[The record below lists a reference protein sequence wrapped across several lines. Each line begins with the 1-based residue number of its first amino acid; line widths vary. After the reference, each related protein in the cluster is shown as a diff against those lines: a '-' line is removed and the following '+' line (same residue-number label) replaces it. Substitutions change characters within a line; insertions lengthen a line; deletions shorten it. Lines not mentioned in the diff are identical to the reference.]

1 MKHYKTILVGLD
13 GSANSLSALEKA
25 GELARSMDAKLV
37 LVTVV
42 DPKLQVGFGGP
53 GLEVNTLSAEQLEVK
68 QEQAPKMLAHYQV
81 KLPEKVKYQAVVVI
95 GDPKEMLSEILPKKY
110 QAELVIVG
118 ATGLNKLDRFILG
131 STAAYVVRN
140 TKTDTL
146 VVNE

>member
-53 GLEVNTLSAEQLEVK
+53 GLEVNTLSAEQLE
-68 QEQAPKMLAHYQV
+68 
-81 KLPEKVKYQAVVVI
+81 I
-95 GDPKEMLSEILPKKY
+95 GRASCRERVSSP
-110 QAELVIVG
+110 V
-118 ATGLNKLDRFILG
+118 
-131 STAAYVVRN
+131 
-140 TKTDTL
+140 
-146 VVNE
+146 

>member
-1 MKHYKTILVGLD
+1 
-13 GSANSLSALEKA
+13 
-25 GELARSMDAKLV
+25 MDAKLV
-37 LVTVV
+37 LVTAV

-68 QEQAPKMLAHYQV
+68 QEQAQKMLAHYQV

>member
-1 MKHYKTILVGLD
+1 
-13 GSANSLSALEKA
+13 
-25 GELARSMDAKLV
+25 
-37 LVTVV
+37 
-42 DPKLQVGFGGP
+42 
-53 GLEVNTLSAEQLEVK
+53 
-68 QEQAPKMLAHYQV
+68 MLAHYQV
-81 KLPEKVKYQAVVVI
+81 KLPEKVNYQAVVVI

-140 TKTDTL
+140 TKADIL

>member
-1 MKHYKTILVGLD
+1 MNC
-13 GSANSLSALEKA
+13 SANSLSALEKA

-53 GLEVNTLSAEQLEVK
+53 GLEVNTLSAEQLAVK
-68 QEQAPKMLAHYQV
+68 QEQAQKMLAHYQV

-110 QAELVIVG
+110 QAELVIAG
-118 ATGLNKLDRFILG
+118 ATGLHKPDRFILG